1 MLYFGGSFRSKFR
14 RNGFTLVELLVVIAI
29 IGVLIALLLPAVQAA
44 REAARRMQCANKMKQ
59 IGIAVHNYHDTH
71 NSFPAGAVM
80 LRWGTTAELGVTG
93 NNTTRQRI
101 SWSVSILPFAEQSSL
116 YAQFDL
122 GKVFAALIN
131 DSEITDT
138 SNKNETYQKEVL
150 PMYVCPTDPAHRGI
164 DPSLNY
170 FAVMGGG
177 SESAAVSS
185 VGTPLRVT
193 FDNGIFTFDNTNKSP
208 FLSMNAIEDG
218 TTNTFMIGESRWWS
232 YEYTTLHNNWFSWAS
247 SYRASFHP
255 ITAAAAVDPINKPSV
270 DYWSYNIWRTATGA
284 DAHTVNL
291 AAQTRCFGS
300 YHPGGCQM
308 EFADASVR
316 FFSDTTDLQIY
327 RSMGNRYD
335 GKP

>member
-1 MLYFGGSFRSKFR
+1 
-14 RNGFTLVELLVVIAI
+14 LVELLVVIAI
-29 IGVLIALLLPAVQAA
+29 IGVLIALLLPAIQAA

-71 NSFPAGAVM
+71 NSFPAAAILLKWGAS
-80 LRWGTTAELGVTG
+80 AEPGVTG
-93 NNTTRQRI
+93 NNSTRQRT
-101 SWSVSILPFAEQSSL
+101 SWSVSILPFAEQSAL

-122 GKVFAALIN
+122 GKVFSSLMN
-131 DSEITDT
+131 NSEISDT

-177 SESAAVSS
+177 LESAASTIS
-185 VGTPLRVT
+185 TGTTPGRLT
-193 FDNGIFTFDNTNKSP
+193 FDNGIFTFDNQNKSP
-208 FLSMNAIEDG
+208 FFSMNAIEDG
-218 TTNTFMIGESRWWS
+218 TTNTFMIGESRWWL
-232 YEYTTLHNNWFSWAS
+232 YEYTTLYNTWFSWAS
-247 SYRASFHP
+247 SYRAGPHHP
-255 ITAAAAVDPINKPSV
+255 ITAAAAVDSINKPSV

-284 DAHTVNL
+284 DAHGVNL
-291 AAQTRCFGS
+291 AAHTRCFGS

-308 EFADASVR
+308 ELADTSVR
-316 FFSDTTDLQIY
+316 FFSDSTDLNIY